1 MILGGTLR
9 AAQRAPVREPV
20 HALAAEVDDVR
31 TEGHPRAVA
40 APASLGLVGGGA
52 TQTRAHAARV
62 EDVAAVRDAVASDAP
77 AEVIVGDARAR
88 EERIRGVAAHSAVV
102 HDLGSVD
109 VPGAVVARGVE
120 GEGVLAGGILASTAR
135 VVHERAVGDAV
146 APLAGFADAAA
157 HPACVDHPVVVE
169 GVAGVRQRRG
179 HGDARQ
185 GDVRE
190 GRHGKRS
197 RAQRDEHR
205 ENERPRPARARS
217 PRRVRDPPR
226 HPGRRPG
233 GRRPTLREGRDRKS
247 VFGGSRMARA
257 PRAFTFEKRGN
268 NEKCQRA
275 ARLRLF
281 GILPA
286 HKFGG
291 SLDQSECG
299 KSEISSRFVG
309 LVGRSGTSVWI
320 LLIALS

>member
-1 MILGGTLR
+1 MTL
-9 AAQRAPVREPV
+9 
-20 HALAAEVDDVR
+20 
-31 TEGHPRAVA
+31 
-40 APASLGLVGGGA
+40 
-52 TQTRAHAARV
+52 
-62 EDVAAVRDAVASDAP
+62 
-77 AEVIVGDARAR
+77 AR
-88 EERIRGVAAHSAVV
+88 ETSAK
-102 HDLGSVD
+102 
-109 VPGAVVARGVE
+109 
-120 GEGVLAGGILASTAR
+120 
-135 VVHERAVGDAV
+135 VGT
-146 APLAGFADAAA
+146 
-157 HPACVDHPVVVE
+157 
-169 GVAGVRQRRG
+169 
-179 HGDARQ
+179 
-185 GDVRE
+185 
-190 GRHGKRS
+190 GKRS

-247 VFGGSRMARA
+247 FGGSRLARA

-320 LLIALS
+320 RFGTERVWRHCPERASVSARQNGSSQLRGSTVDLFTPSLIASPEFVLERLRVVVE